1 MLLDT
6 ACYFLQKKL
15 HLFNWAAILFCNFV
29 DIKGLNEKRHQL
41 QDVSHTSNNCRLIN
55 GKINLHNSL
64 GMQIIASLSR
74 NAFKNSC
81 KLSQGIMGHIGTVTA
96 IQALAYPQLR
106 LAGTQS

>member
-1 MLLDT
+1 LDT

-15 HLFNWAAILFCNFV
+15 HHLNWLAILFCNFV
-29 DIKGLNEKRHQL
+29 DIKGLNEKCRQL
-41 QDVSHTSNNCRLIN
+41 QDVGHTSNNYRLFN

-81 KLSQGIMGHIGTVTA
+81 KLSQGIMGNIGTVTA
-96 IQALAYPQLR
+96 SQALAYPPLR
-106 LAGTQS
+106 RAGTQ